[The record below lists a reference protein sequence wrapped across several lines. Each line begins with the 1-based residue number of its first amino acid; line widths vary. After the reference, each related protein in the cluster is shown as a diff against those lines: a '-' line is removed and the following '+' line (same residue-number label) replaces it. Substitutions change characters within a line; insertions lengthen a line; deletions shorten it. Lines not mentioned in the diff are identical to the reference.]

1 MNMIVNLMGGEHT
14 QIERASPVING
25 NGRHSRLM
33 ADIII
38 ESVFNKDVFPWH
50 SSNMVKPDETRKQ
63 YIAAIR
69 AGDRGNI
76 QPLIE
81 FARN

>member
-1 MNMIVNLMGGEHT
+1 
-14 QIERASPVING
+14 
-25 NGRHSRLM
+25 M

-38 ESVFNKDVFPWH
+38 ESVFDKQVFSWN
-50 SSNMVKPDETRKQ
+50 SSNMVKPGETRKQ

-69 AGDRGNI
+69 AGDNGNI